1 MTTKQEALER
11 LKSQIITGDRGH
23 PEDKDALLEFEDRLA
38 LLKTKYGFGRRE
50 KLLRHCTIISEGSR
64 TDEDADGNIVHEDP
78 NGGKLTRIVE
88 ENDTEAAEDL
98 VRWIHDNYDNPESN
112 RDYRVAIRV
121 FARRVLKLDDK
132 ADLPSAAAWIPAT
145 TDSGYDPTPTQE
157 EILDWEEDV
166 LPMIKAEKNPRTK
179 ALIALCFDT
188 GARSGEV
195 FDMRVGD
202 FVDSDTGLK
211 LTVDGK
217 TGKRPI
223 HLIPSVSYVNR
234 WMSEHPG
241 HSDDDYLWSNLDST
255 ERISYRRF
263 NQSLKDAAARVGVT
277 KPVTPTAFRKASAC
291 WLASIG
297 ANAAFIEDRQG
308 RERGSSA
315 VARYIA
321 HFGSKNETQYAHLLD
336 MDIPD
341 DKELVAGSIKPT
353 ICSRCGEHT
362 PSPPAQHRCV
372 WCGQALTPEGAE
384 RAEAQDDAITDR
396 AFEEEPQSDMTD
408 ALREL
413 REVLAEHP
421 ELRDASGVLDPEEDS
436 SKS

>member
-1 MTTKQEALER
+1 MSKKEEALAR
-11 LKSQIITGDRGH
+11 LKTQLITGERGH

-38 LLKTKYGFGRRE
+38 LLKTKYGFDRRE
-50 KLLRHCTIISEGSR
+50 KLLRHCTIVSEGSR
-64 TDEDADGNIVHEDP
+64 TDVNADGDVVKDDP

-88 ENDTEAAEDL
+88 ENDTGAAEDL

-121 FARRVLKLDDK
+121 FTRRVLKLGDE
-132 ADLPSAAAWIPAT
+132 ADLPSAVRWIPTT
-145 TDSGYDPTPTQE
+145 TDSGYDPMPDISD
-157 EILDWEEDV
+157 ILDWEEDV
-166 LPMIKAEKNPRTK
+166 LPMIKAETNPRTK
-179 ALIALCFDT
+179 ALIAIAFDT
-188 GARSGEV
+188 GARSGEL
-195 FDMRVGD
+195 FGMKYGD
-202 FVDSDTGLK
+202 FIDSDTGLK

-234 WMSEHPG
+234 WMSEHPTQ
-241 HSDDDYLWSNLDST
+241 SDDDYLWTNLQSGD
-255 ERISYRRF
+255 RISYKRF
-263 NQSLKDAAARVGVT
+263 NQSLKDAAARVDVT
-277 KPVTPTAFRKASAC
+277 KSVTPTAYRKASAC
-291 WLASIG
+291 WLADIG

-315 VARYIA
+315 VSRYIA
-321 HFGSKNETQYAHLLD
+321 HFGSKNETQYAHLLGLE
-336 MDIPD
+336 MPD
-341 DKELVAGSIKPT
+341 DEELVAGSIKPT

-362 PSPPAQHRCV
+362 PSPPTQHQCV
-372 WCGQALTPEGAE
+372 WCGQALSPEGAE

-396 AFEEEPQSDMTD
+396 AFEEEPQSDMTE

-421 ELRDASGVLDPEEDS
+421 ELRDASRVLDPEEES